1 MSKDAFHHLTSGE
14 DHVVPKVRHK
24 MQIPIAKDPLQLAV
38 RALLDPD
45 DQPATL
51 RDLVASM
58 LHAAAVARAKAWPD
72 GPDADPMKAARFA
85 WRETE
90 AFFEARKE
98 AQAARGKGRR

>member
-1 MSKDAFHHLTSGE
+1 MSGSKDAFHHLTSGE
-14 DHVVPKVRHK
+14 DHVVPRSRHK
-24 MQIPIAKDPLQLAV
+24 TQIPIARDSLQLAV

-51 RDLVASM
+51 RDLVAAM
-58 LHAAAVARAKAWPD
+58 LHAAVVARARPD
-72 GPDADPMKAARFA
+72 PDPMKAARQA